1 MRAKVEGRVVRGD
14 LTKEHDS
21 MGELHFPDLHI
32 YGFRGIKDLDIPRL
46 GRVTLITGKNNT
58 GKSSILEALY
68 LHARNAIPPVIH
80 SILSSREEYLEDL
93 DKDSAID
100 QETYLPVSG
109 LFHGFPLLADS
120 FEKIVISTTGG
131 HRSTP
136 LTMSMT
142 WLSEYLDREG
152 QWIID
157 ESVPSPGEFGSVPAL
172 EVRTEVGKRVHRLT
186 NFLGSNAPALS
197 FRSWDQDTA
206 RTPRCVLTDAYRGR
220 RTFDLATLWDRIA
233 LTNQENEVVKALQI
247 IEPNISAVSMLGSSR
262 SPRDRRAMVRTNISP
277 RPIPLRSFGDGTNS
291 LFAMILSLASARAG
305 VLLIDEF
312 ENGLHYSIQ
321 TDAWRMIFRLAQRL
335 NVQVFATTHSWDA
348 IETFQKVATDNPE
361 VGTLIKLTRR
371 HQKVFASVFAEE
383 ELAVATQHRIE
394 VR

>member
-1 MRAKVEGRVVRGD
+1 MGRGD

-32 YGFRGIKDLDIPRL
+32 HGFRGIKDLDIPCL

-80 SILSSREEYLEDL
+80 NILSSHEEYLEDL
-93 DKDSAID
+93 DKESAID

-109 LFHGFPLLADS
+109 LFYGFPLLADS
-120 FEKIVISTTGG
+120 FEQIVISTTGG
-131 HRSTP
+131 PRTTP

-142 WLSEYLDREG
+142 WLSEYLDHQG
-152 QWIID
+152 HWIID
-157 ESVPSPGEFGSVPAL
+157 EAGAFPGESGSVPAL
-172 EVRTEVGKRVHRLT
+172 VVGTEVGQRVHRLT
-186 NFLGSNAPALS
+186 NFLGSNALALS
-197 FRSWDQDTA
+197 VRSWNQDTA
-206 RTPRCVLTDAYRGR
+206 RTPRCVLTGPYRGR
-220 RTFDLATLWDRIA
+220 RTFDLATLWDGIA
-233 LTNQENEVVKALQI
+233 LTNQEREIVEALQI

-262 SPRDRRAMVRTNISP
+262 SSGERKAMVRTKNFP
-277 RPIPLRSFGDGTNS
+277 MPIPLRSFGDGTNS
-291 LFAMILSLASARAG
+291 LFAMILSLANARAG
-305 VLLIDEF
+305 ILLIDEF

-321 TDAWRMIFRLAQRL
+321 PDAWKMIFRLAQRL

-348 IETFQKVATDNPE
+348 IEAFQKVASDNPE
-361 VGTLIKLTRR
+361 AGALVKLTRR

-383 ELAVATQHRIE
+383 ELAVATRHKIE